1 MYDVK
6 QMCPQ
11 TAIFTSKRA
20 DSLVAMVLP
29 PTAKPGNTSTQNGV
43 LNEIAKRINKHGC
56 IRPVL

>member
-6 QMCPQ
+6 HMCPQ

-43 LNEIAKRINKHGC
+43 LNEIAKRINKHGW
-56 IRPVL
+56 ITPVL